1 MAVVDTFTIYLVTA
15 GIVAVIFL
23 IVVIV
28 NKFSSND
35 NKGGDGG
42 GGPARRPVP
51 VNVEGPP
58 GVRRR
63 ARRQRMVVRDEPD
76 DLDDEEDVFAD
87 FAQPEKKVGAKK
99 LKKLQDKADRKAARE
114 AEFED
119 RQERKEKEAEEE
131 AKRKKQEAIR
141 KQEEAIEAEEER
153 KRKEEQEKKEYEE
166 YLKMKEMFSVDE
178 EGENEAEVDLNSQS
192 LLQEFI
198 QYIKDMKVVMLED
211 LAAHFKIKTQ
221 DCIQRVQD
229 LQSSGDLTGVVD
241 DRGKFI
247 YITMEELEDVAKYI
261 RRNGRVSI
269 RDLADSSN
277 RLINLNPDNAA
288 THKHMMET
296 VSA

>member
-1 MAVVDTFTIYLVTA
+1 MAVVDPFTIYLVTA

-23 IVVIV
+23 IVFIV

-35 NKGGDGG
+35 KKQGGEG

-63 ARRQRMVVRDEPD
+63 ARRPRMVVRDEPD
-76 DLDDEEDVFAD
+76 ELDDEEDVFAD

-141 KQEEAIEAEEER
+141 KQEEAIEAEEEK
-153 KRKEEQEKKEYEE
+153 KRKEEEEKKEYEE

-221 DCIQRVQD
+221 DCIQRVHD
-229 LQSSGDLTGVVD
+229 LQSSGELTGVVD